1 VWLAIGGSASPWL
14 TVGEVDGGA
23 PSDEIAL
30 ADRAS
35 VGEVSSADWQKAL
48 FV

>member
-1 VWLAIGGSASPWL
+1 VWLAIGRSAGPWL

-23 PSDEIAL
+23 PSDEVASL
-30 ADRAS
+30 DRAS
-35 VGEVSSADWQKAL
+35 VSKVMSANWQKVL

>member
-1 VWLAIGGSASPWL
+1 VHAVGKVNGGVLSN
-14 TVGEVDGGA
+14 
-23 PSDEIAL
+23 EIAL

-35 VGEVSSADWQKAL
+35 VGEVSSADQQKAL

>member
-1 VWLAIGGSASPWL
+1 VICRSAGPWL
-14 TVGEVDGGA
+14 MVGEVDGGA

-35 VGEVSSADWQKAL
+35 IGKVSSANLKKAL